1 MEHLSSLL
9 GSLSLSTDKLQVLES
24 VQPALGKLSRQE
36 LAAGLAGQNIDLV
49 PVFDCLASGQ
59 PEVERA
65 GCEVLARLLGALDPV
80 LVLERYSGLL
90 LRGLSH
96 PSPRVQTLAVAQLA
110 RSAQDEDLASQLVK
124 RDLVGPALNLLAG
137 ELAVATEVTNMA
149 IALGETSAGLAA
161 LRGPFVPKQLLE
173 LMGRGSEVQLRV
185 LEVVVRVAVLGEE
198 QLVAMTTTM
207 LLKPLLDL
215 VQTEDVLA
223 ALSAIELLV
232 TLALPPHG
240 QKFLES
246 TGVLA
251 RMARLLDDGQNHPFA
266 SILVPGLVKFFGNL
280 AHTRPRQIMME
291 YPTFVSSLANMAE
304 SEDPVAQAIALE
316 TVGYIGVSL
325 EGKLALA
332 ELGNRMTDTI
342 DRLELLITD
351 SPTEARIRAMN
362 AFASLIKLDKENQS
376 PELLSL
382 TESWYRRV
390 PSTMARMADTVKQPF
405 IDLRLA
411 AYLLLQVIAKQGWGR
426 REMLSHPGLV
436 ETLMDRSVDKERE
449 GREGRWKVV
458 EVLVEGPEVR
468 EMLGEQMEV
477 AIRLHVKQG
486 PLYVQVQ
493 SQVATEG
500 E

>member
-9 GSLSLSTDKLQVLES
+9 GSLSLSSDKLQVLES

-36 LAAGLAGQNIDLV
+36 LATGLAGKNIDLV

-110 RSAQDEDLASQLVK
+110 RSAQDEDLAAQLVK
-124 RDLVGPALNLLAG
+124 RDLVGPALDLLAG
-137 ELAVATEVTNMA
+137 DLAVATEVTNMA
-149 IALGETSAGLAA
+149 VALGENSAGLAA

-173 LMGRGSEVQLRV
+173 LMGRGSEIQLRV
-185 LEVVVRVAVLGEE
+185 LELVVRVAVLGEE
-198 QLVAMTTTM
+198 QLVAMTTTT

-215 VQTEDVLA
+215 VQTEDCLA

-280 AHTRPRQIMME
+280 AHTRPRQVMME
-291 YPTFVSSLANMAE
+291 YPTFVSSLAAMAE

-411 AYLLLQVIAKQGWGR
+411 AYLLLQVIAGQGWGR

-477 AIRLHVKQG
+477 AIRLHVRQG

>member
-1 MEHLSSLL
+1 
-9 GSLSLSTDKLQVLES
+9 
-24 VQPALGKLSRQE
+24 
-36 LAAGLAGQNIDLV
+36 
-49 PVFDCLASGQ
+49 
-59 PEVERA
+59 
-65 GCEVLARLLGALDPV
+65 
-80 LVLERYSGLL
+80 
-90 LRGLSH
+90 
-96 PSPRVQTLAVAQLA
+96 
-110 RSAQDEDLASQLVK
+110 
-124 RDLVGPALNLLAG
+124 
-137 ELAVATEVTNMA
+137 
-149 IALGETSAGLAA
+149 
-161 LRGPFVPKQLLE
+161 
-173 LMGRGSEVQLRV
+173 
-185 LEVVVRVAVLGEE
+185 
-198 QLVAMTTTM
+198 
-207 LLKPLLDL
+207 
-215 VQTEDVLA
+215 
-223 ALSAIELLV
+223 
-232 TLALPPHG
+232 
-240 QKFLES
+240 
-246 TGVLA
+246 
-251 RMARLLDDGQNHPFA
+251 MARLLDDGQNHPFA

-291 YPTFVSSLANMAE
+291 YPTFVSCLAAMAD

-376 PELLSL
+376 LELLSL

-390 PSTMARMADTVKQPF
+390 PSTMARLADTVKQPF

-411 AYLLLQVIAKQGWGR
+411 AYLLLQVIAGQTWGR
-426 REMLSHPGLV
+426 REMLCHPGLV

-468 EMLGEQMEV
+468 EVLGEQMEI
-477 AIRLHVKQG
+477 ALRLHVKQG

>member
-1 MEHLSSLL
+1 MEQLSSLL
-9 GSLSLSTDKLQVLES
+9 SSLSLSTDKLQVLES
-24 VQPALGKLSRQE
+24 VQPALGRLSRQE
-36 LAAGLAGQNIDLV
+36 LATGLAGKNIDLV

-110 RSAQDEDLASQLVK
+110 RSAQDEDLAAQLVQ
-124 RDLVGPALNLLAG
+124 RDLVSPAFELLAG
-137 ELAVATEVTNMA
+137 DLAVATEVTNMA
-149 IALGETSAGLAA
+149 IALGETPAGLAA

-198 QLVAMTTTM
+198 QLVAMTTAT

-215 VQTEDVLA
+215 VQTEDCLA

-291 YPTFVSSLANMAE
+291 YPTFVSCLAAMAD

-390 PSTMARMADTVKQPF
+390 PSTMTRMADTVKQPF

-411 AYLLLQVIAKQGWGR
+411 AYLLLQVVAGQPWGR

>member
-36 LAAGLAGQNIDLV
+36 LATGLAGQNIDLV
-49 PVFDCLASGQ
+49 PIFDCLASGQ

-110 RSAQDEDLASQLVK
+110 RSAQDEDLAAQLVK
-124 RDLVGPALNLLAG
+124 RDLVGPALDLLAG
-137 ELAVATEVTNMA
+137 ELAVATEVTNLA
-149 IALGETSAGLAA
+149 VALGETPAGLAA

-173 LMGRGSEVQLRV
+173 LMGRGSEIQLRV

-198 QLVAMTTTM
+198 QLVAMTTAT

-215 VQTEDVLA
+215 IQTEDCLA

-280 AHTRPRQIMME
+280 AHTRPRQVMME
-291 YPTFVSSLANMAE
+291 YPTFVSSLAAMAE

-390 PSTMARMADTVKQPF
+390 PSAMARMADTVKQPF

-411 AYLLLQVIAKQGWGR
+411 AYLLLQVIARQGWGR

-477 AIRLHVKQG
+477 ALRLHVKQG

>member
-1 MEHLSSLL
+1 
-9 GSLSLSTDKLQVLES
+9 
-24 VQPALGKLSRQE
+24 
-36 LAAGLAGQNIDLV
+36 
-49 PVFDCLASGQ
+49 
-59 PEVERA
+59 
-65 GCEVLARLLGALDPV
+65 
-80 LVLERYSGLL
+80 
-90 LRGLSH
+90 
-96 PSPRVQTLAVAQLA
+96 
-110 RSAQDEDLASQLVK
+110 
-124 RDLVGPALNLLAG
+124 
-137 ELAVATEVTNMA
+137 
-149 IALGETSAGLAA
+149 
-161 LRGPFVPKQLLE
+161 
-173 LMGRGSEVQLRV
+173 
-185 LEVVVRVAVLGEE
+185 
-198 QLVAMTTTM
+198 
-207 LLKPLLDL
+207 
-215 VQTEDVLA
+215 
-223 ALSAIELLV
+223 
-232 TLALPPHG
+232 
-240 QKFLES
+240 
-246 TGVLA
+246 
-251 RMARLLDDGQNHPFA
+251 
-266 SILVPGLVKFFGNL
+266 
-280 AHTRPRQIMME
+280 
-291 YPTFVSSLANMAE
+291 MAE
-304 SEDPVAQAIALE
+304 SDDMVSQSVAFE

-332 ELGNRMTDTI
+332 ELGNRVTDTI

-411 AYLLLQVIAKQGWGR
+411 AYLLLQVIARQGWGR
-426 REMLSHPGLV
+426 REMVSHPGLV

-468 EMLGEQMEV
+468 EVLGEQMEV
-477 AIRLHVKQG
+477 ALRLHVKQG